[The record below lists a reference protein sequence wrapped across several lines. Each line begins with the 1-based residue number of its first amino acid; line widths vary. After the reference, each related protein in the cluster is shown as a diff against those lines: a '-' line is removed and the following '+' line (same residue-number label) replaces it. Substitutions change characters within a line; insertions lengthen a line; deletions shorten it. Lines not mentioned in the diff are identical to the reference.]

1 MRWGRR
7 NRRSFRGVPC
17 GSPRRPC
24 SPFASRSSG
33 RFDVAKNRY
42 AIGRIDTGD
51 LYIAQSEKD
60 AALLSYVEALRNFW
74 LAYYRLR
81 RLTLCDFEA
90 AWPLAQDP
98 PVTSR

>member
-1 MRWGRR
+1 MPECTTSAKADTVAAR
-7 NRRSFRGVPC
+7 
-17 GSPRRPC
+17 
-24 SPFASRSSG
+24 

-42 AIGRIDTGD
+42 IIGRIDIGD

-81 RLTLCDFEA
+81 RLTLYDFETA
-90 AWPLAQDP
+90 RPLAP
-98 PVTSR
+98 